1 MTDAEKAYAA
11 AERLIEQAKAEG
23 WVELRFD
30 KDEFRALEVLP
41 DSLSDLTNLV
51 YLRLKDTQVS
61 DVTPLQAL
69 TNLTDLYLGGTRVAD
84 VSPLQTLTHLTHL
97 YLYNTQ
103 VVDLTP
109 LQTLTNLTDLSLSG
123 TQAVDLRPLSGL
135 ANLIKA
141 PGVLGLQFSR
151 TRATEIDPEIA
162 EMAAIEDNATRAQ
175 TLFDYLQ
182 DWQPPVPKP
191 DQLFPVDQS
200 DGRLEVA
207 ASCPAEEEKE
217 DALKRAMHRSLP
229 DLLERLARE
238 AGNQFPRLAEA
249 ARRLTTLLDSPFE
262 DLDMTLLHL
271 GFNELRAAE
280 KAGQEDGM
288 TFAATLQ
295 AVLSSACDAGG
306 ALTVDHPMVTLLMD
320 RARKARDNPDPQ
332 EDRET
337 QNAMSRQVAEA
348 QDAMGD
354 QLRALEARVA
364 NSDDPQDQEAQ
375 KAVNR
380 NVLWRIG
387 TTVGGFCL
395 LSVTGKVVGDVLGQP
410 LVDFV
415 NANLPVLYQAAQT
428 YGMAFAEWFLSTL
441 SKVKDF
447 AVSIAKLPPPG
458 P

>member
-61 DVTPLQAL
+61 DVTPLQALTNLTDLSLYGTQVADIAPLQAL

-217 DALKRAMHRSLP
+217 DA
-229 DLLERLARE
+229 
-238 AGNQFPRLAEA
+238 
-249 ARRLTTLLDSPFE
+249 
-262 DLDMTLLHL
+262 
-271 GFNELRAAE
+271 
-280 KAGQEDGM
+280 QEN
-288 TFAATLQ
+288 LQ
-295 AVLSSACDAGG
+295 TPSRPQK
-306 ALTVDHPMVTLLMD
+306 T
-320 RARKARDNPDPQ
+320 RQEQQNP
-332 EDRET
+332 
-337 QNAMSRQVAEA
+337 
-348 QDAMGD
+348 
-354 QLRALEARVA
+354 
-364 NSDDPQDQEAQ
+364 
-375 KAVNR
+375 
-380 NVLWRIG
+380 
-387 TTVGGFCL
+387 
-395 LSVTGKVVGDVLGQP
+395 
-410 LVDFV
+410 
-415 NANLPVLYQAAQT
+415 
-428 YGMAFAEWFLSTL
+428 
-441 SKVKDF
+441 
-447 AVSIAKLPPPG
+447 
-458 P
+458 